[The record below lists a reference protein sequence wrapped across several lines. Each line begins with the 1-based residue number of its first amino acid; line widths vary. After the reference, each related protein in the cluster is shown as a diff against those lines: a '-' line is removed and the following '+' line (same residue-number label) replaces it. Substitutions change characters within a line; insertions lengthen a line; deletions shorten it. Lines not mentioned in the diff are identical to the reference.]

1 MVDLSV
7 IVVSF
12 NTKTVTK
19 KCLEALL
26 KNLYLYSPQITY
38 ELIIVDNGSVDGS
51 INLIEKIKVKHQVNK
66 INIKFIKNRKNI
78 GFGKANNQ
86 ALTIVA
92 GKYVLLLNS
101 DVICQNVNFVKLLQ
115 YLDQNQK
122 VGALT
127 VDVRLGNGH
136 MDPACHRGF
145 PNIWNSFCYF
155 LKLEKL
161 GGIFGGYHM
170 IGKDLNKIH
179 EIDSGSGAF
188 YLTRKD
194 LMNKLNGFDE
204 TFFMY
209 GEDLDLS
216 YRINQIGYNFI
227 FYPKYQVLHLKHQSG
242 FRKPAFFEAMLIF
255 YKKHY
260 ANKNNPITNWFVYL
274 LIDLKKKL
282 S

>member
-19 KCLEALL
+19 KCLEAIL
-26 KNLYLYSPQITY
+26 KNLYSFSSRITY
-38 ELIIVDNGSVDGS
+38 ELIIVDNGSIDGS
-51 INLIEKIKVKHQVNK
+51 IDLIEKIKAKNQGNQ
-66 INIKFIKNRKNI
+66 INIKLIKNRRNV

-86 ALTIVA
+86 ALTIVT
-92 GKYVLLLNS
+92 GKYVLFLNS
-101 DVICQNVNFVKLLQ
+101 DVICENVNFTELLR
-115 YLDQNQK
+115 YFDQNQK

-155 LKLEKL
+155 SKLEKL

-170 IGKDLNKIH
+170 IGKDLKKIH

-194 LMNKLNGFDE
+194 LMDRLNGFDE
-204 TFFMY
+204 SFFMY

-216 YRINQIGYNFI
+216 YRIKEIGYVCI
-227 FYPKYQVLHLKHQSG
+227 FYPNDHVIHLKHQSG
-242 FRKPAFFEAMLIF
+242 FRKPAFFDAMLIF

-260 ANKNNPITNWFVYL
+260 ANKNNPIINWFVYL
-274 LIDLKKKL
+274 IIDLKKKL

>member
-1 MVDLSV
+1 M
-7 IVVSF
+7 
-12 NTKTVTK
+12 
-19 KCLEALL
+19 
-26 KNLYLYSPQITY
+26 YSPKTTY
-38 ELIIVDNGSVDGS
+38 EIITVDNGSVDGS
-51 INLIEKIKVKHQVNK
+51 IEMIEKIRNENIHTNLLIK
-66 INIKFIKNRKNI
+66 IIKNKRNI
-78 GFGKANNQ
+78 GFGKAINQ
-86 ALTIVA
+86 ALTIVS
-92 GKYVLLLNS
+92 GKYVLFLNS
-101 DVICQNVNFVKLLQ
+101 DVICQNINFSKLLQ
-115 YLDQNQK
+115 YLNQNQK

-145 PNIWNSFCYF
+145 PNIWNSLCYF

-170 IGKDLNKIH
+170 IGKDLKKIH

-194 LMNKLNGFDE
+194 LIIKLAGFDE
-204 TFFMY
+204 AFFMY

-216 YRINQIGYNFI
+216 YRIKQAGYNFI
-227 FYPKYQVLHLKHQSG
+227 FYPKFQVLHLKHQSG

-260 ANKNNPITNWFVYL
+260 AKKNFPIINWFIYL
-274 LIDLKKKL
+274 IIDLKKKL